1 MSGEFTRAN
10 QAFVDPLIP
19 TAFLL
24 LLVGW
29 TKPDYDKQG
38 LDQAGMYFLCL
49 SAKQ

>member
-1 MSGEFTRAN
+1 MYREFSRAN
-10 QAFVDPLIP
+10 QALVDPLIP